1 MQESRKSRGGRKAP
15 SFCVFAAAFPFS
27 FGAVSAILITGRRSR
42 RHKKRP
48 VFAAQCGRGEEGA
61 EDLAI
66 VGIGVDCASIE
77 RVAKCAAREH
87 FARRVFGERER
98 ALFARRREPGP
109 AQAASFAA
117 KEAFGKALGTGILQ
131 EFSLCE
137 AEALRNEAGAP
148 YLHFSGRAAQLMAER
163 GLTAHLSLTH
173 EAGLAIAFV
182 VLEKPDA
189 T

>member
-1 MQESRKSRGGRKAP
+1 M
-15 SFCVFAAAFPFS
+15 
-27 FGAVSAILITGRRSR
+27 
-42 RHKKRP
+42 
-48 VFAAQCGRGEEGA
+48 
-61 EDLAI
+61 AI

-87 FARRVFGERER
+87 FARRVFGEREL